1 MVKAVWA
8 LILALVLMIS
18 GLTACGREVV
28 TEDNGINGMQ
38 NETAGSTENSGGEL
52 RLGLVMIGE
61 EEPLA
66 AAVAVDENGMI
77 LDCIIDQVTEQ
88 DGEFKSRNQ
97 LGEAYGMKKAS
108 PIGKEWDEQVRA
120 FADYVKGMTAEQVG
134 SIELDGNGKALDPGL
149 ISSATIDLRE
159 LVWGVETA
167 ARQVQ

>member
-28 TEDNGINGMQ
+28 TEDNGANGVQ
-38 NETAGSTENSGGEL
+38 NETAGRTENSGGEL

-61 EEPLA
+61 DEPLS
-66 AAVAVDENGMI
+66 AAVAVDETGMI
-77 LDCIIDQVTEQ
+77 LDCVIDQVTEQ
-88 DGEFKSRNQ
+88 DGRMVSKNQ

-120 FADYVKGMTAEQVG
+120 FADYVKGMTVEQVG
-134 SIELDGNGKALDPGL
+134 SIELDENGKALDPGL

-159 LVWGVETA
+159 LVQGVEAA